1 MAGAQTQ
8 LNLASFPGPPPFLL
22 SVCVHNNTRERKTSV
37 LRQLCTIVNVNGGGL
52 GTRLI

>member
-8 LNLASFPGPPPFLL
+8 LNLTSFPGPPPFLH
-22 SVCVHNNTRERKTSV
+22 SVCVHNNTRKQKISV
-37 LRQLCTIVNVNGGGL
+37 LHQLCTIVNVNRGGL